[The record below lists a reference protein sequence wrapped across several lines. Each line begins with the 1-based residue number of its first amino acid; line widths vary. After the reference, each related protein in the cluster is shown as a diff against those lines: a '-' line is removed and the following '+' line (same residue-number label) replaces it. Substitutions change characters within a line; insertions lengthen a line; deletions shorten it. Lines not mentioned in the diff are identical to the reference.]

1 MAFNGQ
7 RLREAREGM
16 REHGR
21 KVSQERLAELLGVSR
36 RSPGRWENGE
46 VEPRMEHL
54 TRISD
59 VTGKPIEF
67 FVSSEAGTPPAPF
80 RDAA

>member
-1 MAFNGQ
+1 MAFDGA
-7 RLREAREGM
+7 RLREARKAM

-21 KVSQERLAELLGVSR
+21 EVSQERFAELVGVSR

-54 TRISD
+54 SRIAD
-59 VTGKPIEF
+59 VTGKPIDF
-67 FVSSEAGTPPAPF
+67 FVSAEVGTQASPFPEAA
-80 RDAA
+80 

>member
-1 MAFNGQ
+1 
-7 RLREAREGM
+7 M

-21 KVSQERLAELLGVSR
+21 RVSQERFAELIGVSR
-36 RSPGRWENGE
+36 RSPSRWENGE

-54 TRISD
+54 TRIAD
-59 VTGKPIEF
+59 VTGKPIDF
-67 FVSSEAGTPPAPF
+67 FVAPEVGTTSPF

>member
-1 MAFNGQ
+1 MS
-7 RLREAREGM
+7 
-16 REHGR
+16 EHGR
-21 KVSQERLAELLGVSR
+21 KVSQERFAELLGVSR

-54 TRISD
+54 TRIAD
-59 VTGKPIEF
+59 VTGKPIDY
-67 FVSSEAGTPPAPF
+67 FVSSEVGSDDTPF

>member
-1 MAFNGQ
+1 MQ
-7 RLREAREGM
+7 
-16 REHGR
+16 EHGR
-21 KVSQERLAELLGVSR
+21 KVSQERFAELIGVSR

-59 VTGKPIEF
+59 VTGKPIDY
-67 FVSSEAGTPPAPF
+67 FVSSEGATSGAPF
-80 RDAA
+80 PEAA